1 MNLLGMTL
9 AELKNLAIELGMPA
23 FTGSQIAKWLYSQH
37 VETIDGMTNISKSN
51 REKLKNVASINLM
64 PYEDAQYS
72 VDGTIKYLFPT
83 ESGKCVE
90 TVYIP
95 DGDRATL
102 CVSSQVG
109 CRMGCLFCQTGK
121 QGFEGNLTAADIL
134 NQVFSLPERDKLTN
148 IVFMGQCA
156 EGNGDSY
163 CSLWTGLESEK
174 NYCQFSWCQ
183 RQIETLHRGK

>member
-109 CRMGCLFCQTGK
+109 CRMGCLSARLANRVSRATLRQQTSSIRSSLFLK
-121 QGFEGNLTAADIL
+121 EISLQILCSWDKENLWIT
-134 NQVFSLPERDKLTN
+134 LT
-148 IVFMGQCA
+148 MC
-156 EGNGDSY
+156 
-163 CSLWTGLESEK
+163 
-174 NYCQFSWCQ
+174 
-183 RQIETLHRGK
+183 